1 MADPLSEFC
10 CIMLLLVTPLGADRN
25 GMYDMINE
33 RLQKAWEQ
41 ASAIE
46 NKNRIKF
53 DAAWHITS
61 TYYHDPAYAN
71 YIRKILKAGS
81 CEHSLWAYN
90 VKKRDG
96 FQCRRCGGVLIKL
109 ASHHMRNRAQYPEV
123 AFDLNNGITFCASC
137 HWEFHK
143 RYGKFKNSKEQVE
156 EFLGGS
162 LFF

>member
-53 DAAWHITS
+53 DAA
-61 TYYHDPAYAN
+61 
-71 YIRKILKAGS
+71 
-81 CEHSLWAYN
+81 
-90 VKKRDG
+90 
-96 FQCRRCGGVLIKL
+96 
-109 ASHHMRNRAQYPEV
+109 
-123 AFDLNNGITFCASC
+123 
-137 HWEFHK
+137 
-143 RYGKFKNSKEQVE
+143 
-156 EFLGGS
+156 
-162 LFF
+162 